1 MVIVGS
7 PRDKSP
13 RSAMAVGERPP
24 TVPMPVS
31 TGAGGW
37 HMGLPTLSGSI
48 DCSGARHRITWR
60 RGKLVLE
67 DHDILAEQSLA
78 AFGGKPPMCLQVL
91 EAWRAVRDSELL
103 YELLA
108 GDGTHA
114 RDMLAVRKATHEARV
129 DRAHEMSTSLRD
141 ARQRAPMSPL
151 ERHAAQQAKRKERRW
166 ATGLIRALPP
176 TLRTALALSVIVNA
190 QRQWED
196 AGFRR
201 DHTRHI
207 ERALTAI
214 VRPLFERSA
223 RCWAGVLKRSAGLAI
238 ETALLAPGEEPSC
251 TARADQ
257 AGARASLALP
267 ISWFTDVWARDIALV
282 DQYFVMGLGQ
292 AAGDGDKLP
301 VFAVGWE
308 REGWGA
314 SRSIV
319 VPALLSRGTRGDW
332 RLHWT

>member
-1 MVIVGS
+1 MVVVGS
-7 PRDKSP
+7 RREKSP
-13 RSAMAVGERPP
+13 RSALAMGEPAP
-24 TVPMPVS
+24 AEALPATTAS
-31 TGAGGW
+31 ASW
-37 HMGLPTLSGSI
+37 HMGLPTLTGSI
-48 DCSGARHRITWR
+48 ECSGARHRITWR

-114 RDMLAVRKATHEARV
+114 RSMLAVRKTTHETRV
-129 DRAHEMSTSLRD
+129 DRAHEMSASLRD

-151 ERHAAQQAKRKERRW
+151 ERHAAQLAKRKERRW

-176 TLRTALALSVIVNA
+176 ALRTALVLSVIVNA
-190 QRQWED
+190 QRHWED
-196 AGFRR
+196 EEFRR
-201 DHTRHI
+201 DHAKHI

-214 VRPLFERSA
+214 VSPLFERSA
-223 RCWAGVLKRSAGLAI
+223 RCWAGVLKRSAGLV
-238 ETALLAPGEEPSC
+238 TQTSLLAPGQRPTC

-257 AGARASLALP
+257 TGARASLALP

-282 DQYFVMGLGQ
+282 DQYFVLGLGPG
-292 AAGDGDKLP
+292 AGDEGRLP
-301 VFAVGWE
+301 VLAVGWE

-319 VPALLSRGTRGDW
+319 VPALLSRGSRGDW
-332 RLHWT
+332 RLHWA